1 MAQGKWYTVWVGRQ
15 TGIYNSWEECKEQV
29 DNFPDARYKAF
40 NDQEA
45 ATIAFRGSPSDHIG
59 ILKSIIEH
67 KATTRRMN
75 YADIPGIDLDAIAVD
90 ASCMGN
96 PGVMEYQGVWIRT
109 GEVVFRKGPYRDG
122 TNNVGEFLA
131 LIHALALT
139 KKQGLNTT
147 IYSDSRTAIS
157 WVRNRLCKTTLKP
170 TPRNTNLIAILNRA
184 ISWMNANTF
193 ENRIIK
199 WDTESG
205 RNPSRLRPQISKFI
219 AG

>member
-15 TGIYNSWEECKEQV
+15 PGIYNSWEECKEQV

-109 GEVVFRKGPYRDG
+109 GEVIFRKGPYQDG
-122 TNNVGEFLA
+122 TNNVG
-131 LIHALALT
+131 
-139 KKQGLNTT
+139 
-147 IYSDSRTAIS
+147 
-157 WVRNRLCKTTLKP
+157 
-170 TPRNTNLIAILNRA
+170 
-184 ISWMNANTF
+184 
-193 ENRIIK
+193 
-199 WDTESG
+199 
-205 RNPSRLRPQISKFI
+205 
-219 AG
+219 

>member
-1 MAQGKWYTVWVGRQ
+1 M
-15 TGIYNSWEECKEQV
+15 

-109 GEVVFRKGPYRDG
+109 GEVIFRKGPYQDG

-199 WDTESG
+199 WDTESWGEIPADFG
-205 RNPSRLRPQISKFI
+205 RK
-219 AG
+219 

>member
-15 TGIYNSWEECKEQV
+15 PGIYNSWEECKEQV

-109 GEVVFRKGPYRDG
+109 GEVIFRKGPYQDG

-139 KKQGLNTT
+139 KKQGLNTN

-199 WDTESG
+199 WDTESWGEIPADFG
-205 RNPSRLRPQISKFI
+205 RK
-219 AG
+219 

>member
-15 TGIYNSWEECKEQV
+15 PGIYNSWEECKEQV
-29 DNFPDARYKAF
+29 DNFPEARYKAF

-75 YADIPGIDLDAIAVD
+75 YADIPGIAVD

-109 GEVVFRKGPYRDG
+109 GEVIFRKGPYRDG

-157 WVRNRLCKTTLKP
+157 WVRNRSCKTTLKP

-199 WDTESG
+199 WDTESWGEIPADFG
-205 RNPSRLRPQISKFI
+205 RK
-219 AG
+219 

>member
-15 TGIYNSWEECKEQV
+15 PGIYNSWEECKEQV
-29 DNFPDARYKAF
+29 DNFPEARYKAF

-45 ATIAFRGSPSDHIG
+45 ATIAFRGSPSDHTG

-109 GEVVFRKGPYRDG
+109 GEVIFRKGPYRDG

-157 WVRNRLCKTTLKP
+157 WVRNRSCKTTLKP

-199 WDTESG
+199 WDTESWGEIPADFG
-205 RNPSRLRPQISKFI
+205 RK
-219 AG
+219 